1 MGKVKEKILKKPL
14 LLMLRNRIIRD
25 WYVPDFIAFEK
36 PVRESTGFSP
46 EFVAEWNALKLALFT
61 EFYKKYRDALKDA
74 TDITS
79 PMIEASIIA
88 KLAKAEAL
96 RICKERKS
104 EIAKKLEEHNVS
116 EDKRES
122 VMRALLVREAI
133 CHCIG
138 GSSDYANKLA
148 QLVYALCKQQ

>member
-1 MGKVKEKILKKPL
+1 
-14 LLMLRNRIIRD
+14 MLRNRIIRD

-36 PVRESTGFSP
+36 PVRESTGFTP

-61 EFYKKYRDALKDA
+61 EFYKKHKDALKDEA
-74 TDITS
+74 GITS
-79 PMIEASIIA
+79 PMIEASILA

-96 RICKERKS
+96 KACRERKD
-104 EIAKKLEEHNVS
+104 EIAKKLEECNVS

-138 GSSDYANKLA
+138 RSSNLANKLA
-148 QLVYALCKQQ
+148 QLVYAQCKQQ